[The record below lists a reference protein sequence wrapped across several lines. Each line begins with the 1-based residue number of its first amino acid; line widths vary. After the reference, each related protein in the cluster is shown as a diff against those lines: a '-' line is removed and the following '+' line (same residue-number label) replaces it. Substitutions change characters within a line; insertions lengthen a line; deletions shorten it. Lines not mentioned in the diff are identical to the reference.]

1 MSHVRRAAAL
11 LLLLLTWAS
20 AAGAVEHVIH
30 VSVDGLNAS
39 LLLGYLANDP
49 NGDFASFARI
59 RAEGATTFNARTDY
73 THTITLP
80 NHTSMITGRPV
91 SQPAGQP
98 NSVHHGYVGNTD
110 PAPGVTLHNGG
121 NPNLA
126 YVASVFDVV
135 HDHGLSTAHF
145 ASKSKFVL
153 FERSYDAAHG
163 APDATGADD
172 GSDKIDQYVN
182 AAAATM
188 HASLLASLAAN
199 HWNYVFVHYSNP
211 DDAGHATGWGSA
223 TYRTAVATVDDFL
236 GDLMAL
242 VEGDAELDG
251 RTLLVVSTDHG
262 GTGID
267 HSNSANA
274 ANYTIP
280 FLVWGAGV
288 EPGADLYA
296 LNAGRRLDPGT
307 GRPDYN
313 APLQPIRNGETGNLA
328 LGALGLPPVPGSTIG
343 ASLDLETTIHEVP
356 ALPPAAAVALALL
369 LLAAAQRPDFSALS
383 RAAAAKMPFAIRLA
397 SRARRSS

>member
-1 MSHVRRAAAL
+1 MNSRGLTAAL
-11 LLLLLTWAS
+11 ALLAWAPAVG
-20 AAGAVEHVIH
+20 AAEHVIH
-30 VSVDGLNAS
+30 VSVDGLNAT

-59 RAEGATTFNARTDY
+59 RDEGATTFNARTDY

-80 NHTSMITGRPV
+80 NHTSMVTGRPV
-91 SQPAGQP
+91 SQPSGQP
-98 NSVHHGYVGNTD
+98 NTVHHGYVSNVD
-110 PAPGVTLHNGG
+110 PLPGMTLHNGG
-121 NPNLA
+121 NPNLS

-153 FERSYDAAHG
+153 YERSYDAAHG

-172 GSDKIDQYVN
+172 GTDKIDAYGN

-199 HWNYVFVHYSNP
+199 DWSYVFVHYSNP
-211 DDAGHATGWGSA
+211 DDAGHGTGWGSA
-223 TYRTAVATVDDFL
+223 TYRSAVATVDDFL

-242 VEGDAELDG
+242 AESDPELAG
-251 RTLLVVSTDHG
+251 STLLIVSTDHG
-262 GTGID
+262 GTGFD
-267 HSNSANA
+267 HGTATNA
-274 ANYTIP
+274 ANFTIP
-280 FLVWGAGV
+280 FLVWGDGV

-328 LGALGLPPVPGSTIG
+328 LAALGLPPVPGSTIG
-343 ASLDLETTIHEVP
+343 ASQDLDTTVHAVP
-356 ALPPAAAVALALL
+356 GLPTAGAWALALL
-369 LLAAAQRPDFSALS
+369 LLASAQRPDFSALS

-397 SRARRSS
+397 SRSRRSS